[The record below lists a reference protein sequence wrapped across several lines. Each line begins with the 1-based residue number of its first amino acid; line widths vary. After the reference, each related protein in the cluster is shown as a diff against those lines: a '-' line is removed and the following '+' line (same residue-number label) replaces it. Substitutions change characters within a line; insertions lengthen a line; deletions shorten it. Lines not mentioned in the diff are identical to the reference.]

1 MWENIRGWFSDIR
14 ERNNFLR
21 EWNRSAK
28 DSYIAGLIPILMEA
42 RTSIG
47 TLDFRHE
54 FSKWMAGGFRV
65 KVLSGKPMIRAELI
79 EIGEFIISDDVLVRK
94 LVSNGWDTLE
104 LYDTAG
110 TIGLKWQLKKY
121 TILLPSSQNNP
132 KSLR

>member
-1 MWENIRGWFSDIR
+1 MIWHKIRNWFTDLR
-14 ERNNFLR
+14 DRNRFLT

-28 DSYIAGLIPILMEA
+28 DAYVTGVIPTLMEA
-42 RTSIG
+42 RTTVGS
-47 TLDFRHE
+47 LEYRHE

-65 KVLSGKPMIRAELI
+65 KVLSGKPMTKDELL
-79 EIGEFIISDDVLVRK
+79 EIGEFIIGDDVMVRK

-121 TILLPSSQNNP
+121 TL
-132 KSLR
+132 SLN

>member
-1 MWENIRGWFSDIR
+1 MIWHKIRNWFIDRID
-14 ERNNFLR
+14 RNRFLT

-28 DSYIAGLIPILMEA
+28 DAFITGVIPILMEA
-42 RTSIG
+42 RTTVGS
-47 TLDFRHE
+47 LEYRHE

-65 KVLSGKPMIRAELI
+65 KVLSGKPMTKAELL
-79 EIGEFIISDDVLVRK
+79 EIGEFIIGDDVMVRK

-121 TILLPSSQNNP
+121 TL
-132 KSLR
+132 SLN

>member
-1 MWENIRGWFSDIR
+1 MIWHKIRNWFTDLR
-14 ERNNFLR
+14 DRTRFLT

-28 DSYIAGLIPILMEA
+28 DAYITGVIPTLMEA
-42 RTSIG
+42 RTTVGS
-47 TLDFRHE
+47 LEYRHE

-65 KVLSGKPMIRAELI
+65 KVLSGKPMTKDELL
-79 EIGEFIISDDVLVRK
+79 EIGEFIIGDDVMVRK

-121 TILLPSSQNNP
+121 TL
-132 KSLR
+132 SLN